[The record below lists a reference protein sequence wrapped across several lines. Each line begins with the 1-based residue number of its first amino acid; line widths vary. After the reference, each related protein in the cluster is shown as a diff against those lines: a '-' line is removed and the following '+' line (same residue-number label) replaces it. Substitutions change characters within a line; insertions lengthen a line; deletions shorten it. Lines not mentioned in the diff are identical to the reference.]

1 MVFASAEGLG
11 LAPQLIL
18 KIIVFNSGIPGLKKL
33 HYPWCST
40 IKQIRVNMCQN
51 SS

>member
-18 KIIVFNSGIPGLKKL
+18 KIIVFNSGIPGFKKTTL
-33 HYPWCST
+33 PMMLY
-40 IKQIRVNMCQN
+40 N
-51 SS
+51 